1 MSSKKEVE
9 EFRLITIYGDEIL
22 IITDEESLETVE
34 EKIFE
39 DLDSNSLYYVGVW
52 EEVARFKGHELS
64 VIDFKKI
71 IGRD

>member
-1 MSSKKEVE
+1 MASKKE

-22 IITDEESLETVE
+22 IVTDEEFLETVE
-34 EKIFE
+34 ERILE
-39 DLDSNSLYYVGVW
+39 DLDSNELYSVGAY

-64 VIDFKKI
+64 IIDFKKI